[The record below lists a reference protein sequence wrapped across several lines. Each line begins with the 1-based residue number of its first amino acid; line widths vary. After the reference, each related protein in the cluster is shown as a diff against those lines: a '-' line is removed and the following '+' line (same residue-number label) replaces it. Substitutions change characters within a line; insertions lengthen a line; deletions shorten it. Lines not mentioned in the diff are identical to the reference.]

1 MTTTHEEDYQRRFAG
16 ERTSQFLPDSSVEI
30 LDGFEPG
37 ETPKFAV
44 FDFDGTLSLVREGWP
59 EVMLPMMVEALRETG
74 TDETDEELSELA
86 LAFIG
91 ELTGK
96 QTIYQM
102 IRLSEEIT
110 KRGGT
115 PEDPAVYKHRY
126 HDLLMERIHGRREDL
141 RSGKASPEEMLV
153 PGSVRALEILT
164 ERGVQVYLASGTDE
178 QYVIEEAELLGLSKF
193 FGKHIYGA
201 QDDFKVVGFGAGFGP
216 QVGSHTWPVCGI
228 E

>member
-126 HDLLMERIHGRREDL
+126 HDLLMERIHGRRE
-141 RSGKASPEEMLV
+141 R
-153 PGSVRALEILT
+153 
-164 ERGVQVYLASGTDE
+164 
-178 QYVIEEAELLGLSKF
+178 
-193 FGKHIYGA
+193 
-201 QDDFKVVGFGAGFGP
+201 
-216 QVGSHTWPVCGI
+216 
-228 E
+228 